1 MGNSRTCIVCNVNVH
16 RASFAKH
23 LRSKKH
29 LENVE
34 QNEMIIPDWFF
45 KEEKTPIKKKIQ
57 KVYNPKTLIQLAR
70 EKSELDDEQLA
81 KLMINL
87 YYFKR

>member
-1 MGNSRTCIVCNVNVH
+1 MENSRTCNVCNVNVH

-34 QNEMIIPDWFF
+34 QNEMILPDWFF
-45 KEEKTPIKKKIQ
+45 KEEKTPPKKR
-57 KVYNPKTLIQLAR
+57 Y
-70 EKSELDDEQLA
+70 
-81 KLMINL
+81 
-87 YYFKR
+87 KRYIILKH